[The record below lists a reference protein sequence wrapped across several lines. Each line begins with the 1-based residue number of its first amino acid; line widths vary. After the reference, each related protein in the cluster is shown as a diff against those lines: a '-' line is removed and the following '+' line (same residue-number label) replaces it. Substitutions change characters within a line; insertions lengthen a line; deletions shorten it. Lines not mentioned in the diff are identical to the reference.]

1 MRSRRPASPLCTTTS
16 SRCANRSTTITPT
29 SRSTPRACR
38 HLRRSTTSAA
48 FRKIRSRA
56 RQTGRKCGTRPI
68 PPIRMRCR
76 PIPRRPRT
84 PPLPASTTYTAK
96 PPVMDSMEPRTRPG
110 RSSESGFTL
119 AGVIV
124 IMTIM
129 MIVVAYTVPRMWS
142 TVMKRERERQT
153 IFIMQQHAKA
163 IADFRLKNNAYPT
176 TPQQLKDAR
185 QPRMIRGIKGEYVDP
200 LTGEVDWLVI
210 PQAAGAS
217 LPVHGGT
224 GINGGVGPVIQPS
237 TPPPD
242 TTGSNADGLN
252 PAAPPGLPGIPI
264 KDYAGGPF
272 IGVRPAAHGKSMTTL
287 FGADT
292 YETWLY
298 TTLDYDQEVKLRVTA
313 ASISYH

>member
-1 MRSRRPASPLCTTTS
+1 
-16 SRCANRSTTITPT
+16 
-29 SRSTPRACR
+29 
-38 HLRRSTTSAA
+38 
-48 FRKIRSRA
+48 
-56 RQTGRKCGTRPI
+56 
-68 PPIRMRCR
+68 
-76 PIPRRPRT
+76 
-84 PPLPASTTYTAK
+84 
-96 PPVMDSMEPRTRPG
+96 MDSMEPRTKPG

-142 TVMKRERERQT
+142 TVMKRERERET
-153 IFIMQQHAKA
+153 IFIMQQYAKA
-163 IADFRLKNNAYPT
+163 IVDFRMKNNNTYPT

-210 PQAAGAS
+210 PQAAAAS
-217 LPVHGGT
+217 LPVHGGP
-224 GINGGVGPVIQPS
+224 GINGTVGTPPPPPP
-237 TPPPD
+237 PPPD
-242 TTGSNADGLN
+242 TTGSDASGLN
-252 PAAPPGLPGIPI
+252 PAAPPALPGIPI

-292 YETWLY
+292 YETWVY
-298 TTLDYDQEVKLRVTA
+298 TTIDYDQEVKLRVTA